1 MKRKIS
7 QLKLLLIALSITLSI
22 STHAQSL
29 TLKLWP
35 KGVPNAISQKDY
47 IETDNSCGT
56 MPCWKN
62 VSSPEVRVFL
72 PNAANATGS
81 AVVIFP
87 GGGYGI
93 IAFEHEGIK
102 IAEALN
108 AQGIAA
114 IVVKY
119 RLPSD
124 AIMKDKTIGPLQDAQ
139 EAIRLVRRNAA
150 AWKINP
156 DKVGVMG
163 FSAGGHLA
171 ASLSTRFDEKVYKS
185 TDATSARP
193 NFSLLIY
200 PVISFQEDITHMG
213 SRENLIGKN
222 PNKDKIDLYSNEL
235 QTTSDTPPAFLIHSA
250 DDKVVLPENSIRYF
264 NNLRAKNVDAELHLF
279 QRGGHGYGLGNENST
294 QGTWM
299 SLCMQWLKMHNW

>member
-1 MKRKIS
+1 MKKENFL
-7 QLKLLLIALSITLSI
+7 LKLLLSTLLITLSF
-22 STHAQSL
+22 STQAQSL

-47 IETDNSCGT
+47 IESADSCGK
-56 MPCWKN
+56 MPCWRN
-62 VSSPEVRVFL
+62 VSSPEIQVFL
-72 PNAANATGS
+72 PNDNNATGT

-87 GGGYGI
+87 GGGYSI
-93 IAFEHEGIK
+93 IAFELEGTK

-124 AIMKDKTIGPLQDAQ
+124 AIMKDKSIGSLQDAQ
-139 EAIRLVRRNAA
+139 EAIRLVRRNATV
-150 AWKINP
+150 WKINP

-171 ASLSTRFDEKVYKS
+171 ASVSTRFDEKVYKA

-200 PVISFQEDITHMG
+200 PVISFQDEITHMG
-213 SRENLIGKN
+213 SREALIGKN
-222 PNKDKIDLYSNEL
+222 PSKEKIDLYSNEL
-235 QTTSDTPPAFLIHSA
+235 QITSNTPPAFLIHSA
-250 DDKVVLPENSIRYF
+250 DDTVVVPENSIRYF
-264 NNLRAKNVDAELHLF
+264 KNLRTKNIDAELHLF
-279 QRGGHGYGLGNENST
+279 QRGGHGFGLGNADST
-294 QGTWM
+294 ESTWT
-299 SLCMQWLKMHNW
+299 SLCVQWLKMHNW

>member
-1 MKRKIS
+1 
-7 QLKLLLIALSITLSI
+7 
-22 STHAQSL
+22 
-29 TLKLWP
+29 
-35 KGVPNAISQKDY
+35 
-47 IETDNSCGT
+47 
-56 MPCWKN
+56 
-62 VSSPEVRVFL
+62 VSSPEVHVFL
-72 PNAANATGS
+72 PSATKATGT

-124 AIMKDKTIGPLQDAQ
+124 AIMKDKSIGPLQDAQ

-171 ASLSTRFDEKVYKS
+171 ASVSTRFNEVVYKT

-222 PNKDKIDLYSNEL
+222 PNKAKTDLNSSEL
-235 QTTSDTPPAFLIHSA
+235 QITSDTPPAFLIHSA
-250 DDKVVLPENSIRYF
+250 DDNAVVPENSIRYF
-264 NNLRAKNVDAELHLF
+264 NNLF
-279 QRGGHGYGLGNENST
+279 QHGGHGFGLGNADST
-294 QGTWM
+294 EGSWIT
-299 SLCMQWLKMHNW
+299 LCLQWLKTHNW